1 MTATLSSTCRDF
13 VAAVEAKLPWKQV
26 GLPEL
31 FGSIKVKLTNPA
43 ESNSGYTFTGLLM
56 NTMNGG
62 EIPDAAAA
70 MQLTP
75 RVERL
80 YRAMGRLEDS
90 SGTLFKV
97 YLSQGL
103 GAHPMVV
110 AYENQLIEFS
120 QENPQLVDTVR
131 SQIAVLYPR
140 PTTWASHPMIAL
152 SEGGKAPPRGAH
164 HRSRPEEDRLGET
177 RLPRGAHVEQRE
189 PPAVPERNRYR
200 SGDPVG
206 PGDAHHGGHGAGAP
220 DRDRALTPEGG
231 AYPPSLLLGA
241 SHE

>member
-1 MTATLSSTCRDF
+1 METGRTPRTLRVSQGEVDQSGGKQLRLCLHRAPDEHDERGRDSGRGGGH
-13 VAAVEAKLPWKQV
+13 AA
-26 GLPEL
+26 
-31 FGSIKVKLTNPA
+31 
-43 ESNSGYTFTGLLM
+43 
-56 NTMNGG
+56 
-62 EIPDAAAA
+62 D
-70 MQLTP
+70 P

-140 PTTWASHPMIAL
+140 PTTW
-152 SEGGKAPPRGAH
+152 R
-164 HRSRPEEDRLGET
+164 
-177 RLPRGAHVEQRE
+177 
-189 PPAVPERNRYR
+189 
-200 SGDPVG
+200 
-206 PGDAHHGGHGAGAP
+206 
-220 DRDRALTPEGG
+220 LTP
-231 AYPPSLLLGA
+231 
-241 SHE
+241 

>member
-1 MTATLSSTCRDF
+1 MSGAGAEQAKPIVEKIGDSHLVLDMPRF

-31 FGSIKVKLTNPA
+31 FGSVKVKLTNPA
-43 ESNSGYTFTGLLM
+43 ESNSGYAFTGLLM

-70 MQLTP
+70 MLLTP
-75 RVERL
+75 RVERF

-152 SEGGKAPPRGAH
+152 SEGGK
-164 HRSRPEEDRLGET
+164 RLLE
-177 RLPRGAHVEQRE
+177 
-189 PPAVPERNRYR
+189 
-200 SGDPVG
+200 
-206 PGDAHHGGHGAGAP
+206 
-220 DRDRALTPEGG
+220 ALTTDPDLKKIAWERHGFRVG
-231 AYPPSLLLGA
+231 LMSNNVSLPPSLKEIGIAPAIQSVQEMPTTVVMEQVLQAVSGR
-241 SHE
+241 